1 MALYIVGTPIGN
13 LADMTMRGIETLK
26 KVERI
31 YAEDTRRS
39 RILLS
44 HYEVTTPLDSFHH
57 HSSPQK
63 LTAIIT
69 QLADGHDLAFVTDA
83 GTPGLADPGGL
94 LVQAAH
100 QAGVLVVPVPGV
112 SAVTALL
119 SVAGAPANQFY
130 FAGYVPTKKG
140 RQTFVKNILASPET
154 VVFFETAP
162 RLVKFLELCQEFGDS
177 GRTLIVGRELTKQFE
192 EVRRGTVAELLT
204 HFQATPPRGELTLV
218 LTVP

>member
-13 LADMTMRGIETLK
+13 LDDVTLRAIETLK

-39 RILLS
+39 RILLN
-44 HYEVTTPLDSFHH
+44 HYEISTPLDSFHH

-63 LTAIIT
+63 LAAIIE
-69 QLADGHDLAFVTDA
+69 QLAAGHDLALVTDA
-83 GTPGLADPGGL
+83 GTPALADPGGL

-100 QAGVLVVPVPGV
+100 QAGILVVPIPGV
-112 SAVTALL
+112 SAVTTLL
-119 SVAGAPANQFY
+119 SVAGTPANQFY

-140 RQTFVKNILASPET
+140 RQTFVKNILANTAT

-162 RLVKFLELCQEFGDS
+162 RLVKFLELCQEFGGAD
-177 GRTLIVGRELTKQFE
+177 RVLVVGRELTKQFE
-192 EVRRGTVAELLT
+192 EVQRGTVAEILK
-204 HFQATPPRGELTLV
+204 HFQANVPRGELTLV
-218 LTVP
+218 LTAL